1 MGFTT
6 PCFIRKN
13 TPELRKKLEELGYS
27 HGKPEYY
34 IDDDDNKYDFIMCHN
49 GRFFLLSQKNHVIRN
64 GHPLKKHGSINCGTN
79 ESLFLAI
86 AALRD
91 DTDKNQWFV
100 LDHDNIWE
108 AVGCYQY
115 KGDFILC
122 NHDRW
127 YCGTDVAQAHKAT
140 VKELKEFFSR
150 EIEIPTIRW
159 NMGDVIYDASD
170 YCHRIGVQK
179 VIGKKVV
186 YRNGEAV
193 DASYCVHFYESGKRW
208 VIMERLIGSLNA
220 FIVAGERIIVTDN
233 VIIPFCKFNPADIN
247 ESIKYS
253 LI

>member
-6 PCFIRKN
+6 PAFILKN
-13 TPELRKKLEELGYS
+13 TPELRKKLGELGYKV
-27 HGKPEYY
+27 GNEVYINDDFLATDNNEMFGIDEPYRPEQCNGY
-34 IDDDDNKYDFIMCHN
+34 IH
-49 GRFFLLSQKNHVIRN
+49 
-64 GHPLKKHGSINCGTN
+64 CGAN
-79 ESLFLAI
+79 EYLFLAI

-91 DTDKNQWFV
+91 DVDIHQWFTDGNEWF
-100 LDHDNIWE
+100 LCKYLK
-108 AVGCYQY
+108 VGMHYQD
-115 KGDFILC
+115 KPEILFKK
-122 NHDRW
+122 W
-127 YCGTDVAQAHKAT
+127 HKAT

-179 VIGKKVV
+179 SIGKKVV